1 MGDNDFTIGID
12 LGGTKL
18 LACLI
23 NQDWQVKELVKKKTK
38 PERGPEAIVDLIVE
52 VVKKLLEKT
61 GLSHDRVNAIGI
73 GVPGIVDN
81 ITGTVIYAPNMPDWS
96 QIPLGTMLHERLAFP
111 VAVDND
117 VNMGLLGEFHFGAAK
132 GFNYVAGVFV
142 GTGIGGA
149 LIVNG
154 KLVQGA
160 NNLAG
165 EFGHM
170 VIQRKANARMCG
182 CGNRGC
188 LEAYGGRKA
197 ITKKIVSMG
206 KNSTSTLLKG
216 VNITSLTSRK
226 LNKAIMEQDSLVIKT
241 IKTACQDI
249 GIGIANLLNIL
260 DPEAVV
266 LGGGVIEAMAD
277 FMLPLIL
284 QSVKD
289 HTLSYDSRKTE
300 IVLSKLGDD
309 AVVLGAASYAL
320 SLSQKL

>member
-1 MGDNDFTIGID
+1 
-12 LGGTKL
+12 
-18 LACLI
+18 
-23 NQDWQVKELVKKKTK
+23 
-38 PERGPEAIVDLIVE
+38 
-52 VVKKLLEKT
+52 
-61 GLSHDRVNAIGI
+61 
-73 GVPGIVDN
+73 
-81 ITGTVIYAPNMPDWS
+81 
-96 QIPLGTMLHERLAFP
+96 
-111 VAVDND
+111 
-117 VNMGLLGEFHFGAAK
+117 
-132 GFNYVAGVFV
+132 
-142 GTGIGGA
+142 
-149 LIVNG
+149 
-154 KLVQGA
+154 
-160 NNLAG
+160 
-165 EFGHM
+165 
-170 VIQRKANARMCG
+170 
-182 CGNRGC
+182 
-188 LEAYGGRKA
+188 
-197 ITKKIVSMG
+197 MG